1 MSNRY
6 LYKAKR
12 TDNGEW
18 VEGYYC
24 PKKTGHYENGKFIEG
39 IQHIIIVK
47 MTGGG
52 YQYAVVDPSTICQCT
67 GLKDRNGKLI
77 WENDIVK
84 FEDTGEEGY
93 EYKECFDYI
102 NRAKVVWNKGRFELD
117 SFLSNN
123 SGTLELMNSSPE
135 EFYDMFEEYAEVIG
149 SAIDNP
155 ELLEGVQ
162 NE

>member
-1 MSNRY
+1 MSDRH
-6 LYKAKR
+6 LCKAKR
-12 TDNGEW
+12 TYNGEW
-18 VEGYYC
+18 VEGYLYRLSERLN
-24 PKKTGHYENGKFIEG
+24 PFIMLINRSGESYE
-39 IQHIIIVK
+39 
-47 MTGGG
+47 
-52 YQYAVVDPSTICQCT
+52 VDPSTICQCT
-67 GLKDRNGKLI
+67 GLPDKNGKRI

-93 EYKECFDYI
+93 EYKEGFDYI

-149 SAIDNP
+149 SAIDNS
-155 ELLEGVQ
+155 ELLEVQ